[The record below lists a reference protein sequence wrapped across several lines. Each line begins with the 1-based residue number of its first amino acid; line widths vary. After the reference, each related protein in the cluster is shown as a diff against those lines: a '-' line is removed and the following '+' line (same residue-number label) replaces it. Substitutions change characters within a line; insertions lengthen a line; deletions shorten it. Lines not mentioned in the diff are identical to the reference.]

1 MAAGLAM
8 LRVLVWVGGTLA
20 LAADSPPQP
29 LTVAT
34 NIGNRPYEYLDDKG
48 FPTGFNNELLREL
61 ERVIGRPIKICPMP
75 FSQGREAFEK
85 GELDALGT
93 VIYTRERAQ
102 VMDFTVPT
110 HSMTYILLVRRDD
123 RSITS
128 ERDLVGKRV
137 VVNRRNAVA
146 EYFQSQG
153 IPFQELA
160 SNEACIQALAAGLAD
175 CAVAPKYTWLYM
187 KHEQFFPNISML
199 PTEIYPSRRGL
210 AVHKG
215 EAQLLAQLNEGIY
228 RLKENGTLDRLHA
241 KHFAALEAS
250 EVPFATSLRRVALA
264 AMPVLSVILL
274 GGLAL
279 WSWSLGRV
287 VRKRTL
293 ELQNEL
299 ARRSQLEAD
308 RERALSELTLY
319 KAQLEDLVTQRSGE
333 LQLANADLVR
343 AKEAAETANRMK
355 SSFLANMSHE
365 IRTPM
370 NAVTVLTHLALQT
383 DLTEKQRQYLVKTKV
398 AADSLLGII
407 NDILDFSKIEAGK
420 LQMDAKEFF
429 LEEEFE
435 KVTQLIGTRSAEKH
449 LEFLLNIAPD
459 VPPCLAGDPMRL
471 GQVLTNLC
479 SNSVKFTEAGE
490 VVVTVTR
497 VQSGDGR
504 VTLKFSVRDT
514 GIGMSPDQMRLLF
527 QPFSQVDSSSTRKFT
542 GTGLGLAIS
551 KHLVGMMGGE
561 LWVESELGKGSE
573 FFFTAIFGLGHLRP
587 APRDVRMDD
596 LTGLRILVVDD
607 SPIARLIL
615 HGLATGLGYPTTMVA
630 TADEAFAELQRAP
643 FDLVILDWHLAHED
657 GFEAARRIRT
667 EPGAHPIPRIII
679 VTAYGDEEVARRAEE
694 EKLDGYLT
702 KPISPSSLFD
712 AITHAFGRKAPVRK
726 APARLATAAEDLGRL
741 KGARILLVED
751 NDFNQQVAM
760 ELLALVGMEVTL
772 AVDGRDAIEKAHSE
786 PFDAVLMDL
795 QMPVMDGYEATRLL
809 RAEARFAS
817 LPILAMTAHA
827 MLPERERCLAL
838 GMNDYVTKP
847 INPDELFATLA
858 RWIQR
863 EGSIPAAP
871 APPPPPPEAGGPGA
885 PPAQRGVLSREEG
898 LASFS
903 GNVALYEKML
913 GRFLELKP
921 EAAREIRTALAQGDA
936 ETAARHAHSMI
947 AVAGT
952 IGAAELSGLA
962 RELQNAIQD
971 GPPDAVFPLLA
982 RFEEVLARVV
992 EELKEHLRRS

>member
-1 MAAGLAM
+1 
-8 LRVLVWVGGTLA
+8 
-20 LAADSPPQP
+20 
-29 LTVAT
+29 
-34 NIGNRPYEYLDDKG
+34 
-48 FPTGFNNELLREL
+48 
-61 ERVIGRPIKICPMP
+61 
-75 FSQGREAFEK
+75 
-85 GELDALGT
+85 
-93 VIYTRERAQ
+93 
-102 VMDFTVPT
+102 
-110 HSMTYILLVRRDD
+110 MTYILLVRRDD

-128 ERDLVGKRV
+128 ERDLIGKRV

-153 IPFQELA
+153 ILFQEL
-160 SNEACIQALAAGLAD
+160 STNEACIQALAAGEAD
-175 CAVAPKYTWLYM
+175 CAVAPKYTWLYL
-187 KHEQFFPNISML
+187 KSQHSFPGISML
-199 PTEIYPSRRGL
+199 PTEVYPSRRGL

-215 EAQLLAQLNEGIY
+215 EAQLLAQLNEGIF

-250 EVPFATSLRRVALA
+250 EVPFATSLQRVALA
-264 AMPVLSVILL
+264 ALPVLSVILL

-279 WSWSLGRV
+279 WSWSLKRV

-293 ELQNEL
+293 ELRNEL
-299 ARRSQLEAD
+299 ERRSQLEAD

-319 KAQLEDLVTQRSGE
+319 KAQLEELVTQRSGE

-343 AKEAAETANRMK
+343 AKETAEMANRMK

-383 DLTEKQRQYLVKTKV
+383 DLTEKQRQYLIKTKV

-420 LQMDAKEFF
+420 LQMDDKEFF

-435 KVTQLIGTRSAEKH
+435 KVTQLVGSKSAEKH

-479 SNSVKFTEAGE
+479 SNSIKFTEAGE

-497 VQSGDGR
+497 IQSGEGR

-514 GIGMSPDQMRLLF
+514 GIGTAPDPMRLLF

-573 FFFTAIFGLGHLRP
+573 FFFTAIFGLGHLMP
-587 APRDVRMDD
+587 APRNTQMED
-596 LTGLRILVVDD
+596 LSGLRILVVDD

-630 TADEAFAELQRAP
+630 TADEAFAELQRGP
-643 FDLVILDWHLAHED
+643 FDLVLLDWHLAHED
-657 GFEAARRIRT
+657 GFEAARRIRAGS
-667 EPGAHPIPRIII
+667 GARAIPRIII
-679 VTAYGDEEVARRAEE
+679 VTAYGDEEVARRVAEE
-694 EKLDGYLT
+694 QLEGSLP
-702 KPISPSSLFD
+702 KPISPASPSE
-712 AITHAFGRKAPVRK
+712 AITHAFGRKTSVLK
-726 APARLATAAEDLGRL
+726 APARLATAAEDLSRL

-772 AVDGRDAIEKAHSE
+772 AVDGRDAIEKAHSD

-795 QMPVMDGYEATRLL
+795 QMPVMDGYESTRLL
-809 RAEARFAS
+809 RDEARFAT
-817 LPILAMTAHA
+817 LPILAMTAPA
-827 MLPERERCLAL
+827 SRPGRGAGPAL
-838 GMNDYVTKP
+838 GRNDSFPKP
-847 INPDELFATLA
+847 INPDELFGTLA

-863 EGSIPAAP
+863 EGSAP
-871 APPPPPPEAGGPGA
+871 GTPPLPPSPPQSAGTGGPPG
-885 PPAQRGVLSREEG
+885 PEGLSREAG
-898 LASFS
+898 LAAFS

-921 EAAREIRTALAQGDA
+921 EAAQEIRDALAQGDA
-936 ETAARHAHSMI
+936 ETASRHAHSMI

-952 IGAAELSGLA
+952 IGATRLSGLS
-962 RELQNAIQD
+962 RDLQDAIQD
-971 GPPDAVFPLLA
+971 GPPEAVPPLLA
-982 RFEEVLARVV
+982 MFETALAVV
-992 EELKEHLRRS
+992 VTELKDHFGRV